1 MYLSIKKRGRY
12 NTLLLCIYL
21 PTNFSIPWS
30 KYMMATRFDWWSW
43 NHVIT
48 HHFLSIGRNQLLA
61 NTKLGVPRIENE
73 NWGTR
78 LSSSSTVVV
87 WRFTDLKKMIVTS
100 LGITLFHTDF
110 AISNFSPILGWNQK
124 HWYINFFGLGICY
137 RPETFQESMNLESKT
152 YICNWKCYA
161 ILVNFLFCF
170 KFLNFY

>member
-1 MYLSIKKRGRY
+1 MSLFGISLDLFSYMYLSIKKRGRY

-21 PTNFSIPWS
+21 PTNFSIPRS

-87 WRFTDLKKMIVTS
+87 WRFTDLKKMIVMS
-100 LGITLFHTDF
+100 LGITLFLGFNTIRLDL
-110 AISNFSPILGWNQK
+110 IYKIFSILEQGDHRSLQ
-124 HWYINFFGLGICY
+124 L
-137 RPETFQESMNLESKT
+137 REL
-152 YICNWKCYA
+152 
-161 ILVNFLFCF
+161 
-170 KFLNFY
+170 